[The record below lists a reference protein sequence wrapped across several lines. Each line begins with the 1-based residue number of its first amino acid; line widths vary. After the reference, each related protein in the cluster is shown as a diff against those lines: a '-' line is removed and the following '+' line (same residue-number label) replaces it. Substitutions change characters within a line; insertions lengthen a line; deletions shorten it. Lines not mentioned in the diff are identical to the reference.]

1 MIGDNN
7 HGFGKKAH
15 AFGLHHR
22 SDTGQRF
29 PCSHHMVEQT
39 CPFLNGAPDRI
50 FLMRTQLDGFGSAHQ
65 FKVGTVISWRHV
77 GIEPL
82 VVEFGKHV
90 ASLVIDPDPIEESL
104 FDFIG
109 LLHGGGCQ
117 FLVDDHDGP
126 ALVVTLSAFLL
137 HLDGLVH
144 EQGFDNL
151 SGGIFGNAPYAG
163 GKRSIPYAD
172 GRFPAPQRRQ
182 VTDGLHPLA
191 AVQVF
196 HEVGKD
202 LRRNPGGTE
211 SDADVHGFDVRR
223 HGGGQGFHIGSETD
237 VRLGCLLCLAQF
249 GPDIAG
255 QVSVADFPFLGGGIQ
270 ENLSLVAQLRLNVF
284 RRTIQEPRHTAE
296 IHSAVFPQGN
306 EQGILDGFRMFHD
319 LGGLEYP
326 LAENGGFFR

>member
-1 MIGDNN
+1 MIEQ
-7 HGFGKKAH
+7 A
-15 AFGLHHR
+15 
-22 SDTGQRF
+22 
-29 PCSHHMVEQT
+29 CS
-39 CPFLNGAPDRI
+39 FLNGPPDRV
-50 FLMRTQLDGFGSAHQ
+50 FLMRAQFDGFGSAHQ
-65 FKVGTVISWRHV
+65 LKMGTVIGRRDV
-77 GIEPL
+77 C
-82 VVEFGKHV
+82 VEFFIVEPGQHV
-90 ASLVIDPDPIEESL
+90 PPFIVRPYPVEESL

-126 ALVVTLSAFLL
+126 AMVVMLAAFPL

-151 SGGIFGNAPYAG
+151 SGGIFGNAPDAG

-172 GRFPAPQRRQ
+172 GRFPSPQRRQ

-223 HGGGQGFHIGSETD
+223 HGGGQCLHIGSEAG
-237 VRLGCLLCLAQF
+237 VRLRGFFRPRQF

-255 QVSVADFPFLGGGIQ
+255 QVSVADFPFLGGRIQ
-270 ENLSLVAQLRLNVF
+270 ENLPLFAQLLLNVLS
-284 RRTIQEPRHTAE
+284 RTMQEPRHTAE
-296 IHSAVFPQGN
+296 IHPAVFPQGN
-306 EQGILDGFRMFHD
+306 EQGVSGVFRRFRH
-319 LGGLEYP
+319 LSGLEHSLP
-326 LAENGGFFR
+326 KNRGFFR

>member
-1 MIGDNN
+1 MIRDNN

-39 CPFLNGAPDRI
+39 SAFLNGAPDRI
-50 FLMRTQLDGFGSAHQ
+50 FLVRTQLDGFGSAHQ

-144 EQGFDNL
+144 EQGFNDFVRR
-151 SGGIFGNAPYAG
+151 IFGNAPYAC
-163 GKRSIPYAD
+163 GKRGVPDAD

-223 HGGGQGFHIGSETD
+223 HGGGQGFHIGSETG
-237 VRLGCLLCLAQF
+237 VRLGCFLCLAQL

-255 QVSVADFPFLGGGIQ
+255 QVSVADFPFFGGGIQ
-270 ENLSLVAQLRLNVF
+270 ENLSLVAQFRLNVF

-296 IHSAVFPQGN
+296 IHPAVFPQGN
-306 EQGILDGFRMFHD
+306 EQSILDGFRMFHD

-326 LAENGGFFR
+326 LAENGCFFC

>member
-1 MIGDNN
+1 
-7 HGFGKKAH
+7 
-15 AFGLHHR
+15 
-22 SDTGQRF
+22 
-29 PCSHHMVEQT
+29 MVKQA

-50 FLMRTQLDGFGSAHQ
+50 FLTRAQFDGFGSAHQ
-65 FKVGTVISWRHV
+65 FKVGTVIGRGHV

-90 ASLVIDPDPIEESL
+90 ASLVIAPDPIEESL

-117 FLVDDHDGP
+117 FLIDDHDGP

-137 HLDGLVH
+137 HLDGLAH

-151 SGGIFGNAPYAG
+151 SGGIFGNAPDAG

-223 HGGGQGFHIGSETD
+223 HGGGQGFHIGSETG
-237 VRLGCLLCLAQF
+237 VRLGCLLCLTQF

-296 IHSAVFPQGN
+296 IHPAVFPQGN

-326 LAENGGFFR
+326 LAENGGFFC